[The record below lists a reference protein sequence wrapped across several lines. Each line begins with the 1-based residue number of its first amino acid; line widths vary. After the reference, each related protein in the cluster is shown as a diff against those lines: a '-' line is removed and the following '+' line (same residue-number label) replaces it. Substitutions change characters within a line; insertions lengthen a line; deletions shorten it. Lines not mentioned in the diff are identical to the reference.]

1 MSTHRRERV
10 ASVIRDI
17 VSEAIAH
24 RLHDPRIEPWTT
36 VTRVEVTRDLLNA
49 SVFLTV
55 RGSEAAEHRT
65 IMAIEHAAGY
75 LRRLVA
81 RELSLRQ
88 CPGIR
93 FQIDAAA
100 KGAQETLRILAENRR
115 RHPEVFQ
122 PTNEPDPEGTTDS
135 NPQDRPPTREVDPSG
150 GATG

>member
-1 MSTHRRERV
+1 MSAYRRERV

-24 RLHDPRIEPWTT
+24 RLHDPRIEPLTT

-55 RGSEAAEHRT
+55 RGSDADEHKT
-65 IMAIEHAAGY
+65 ITAIQHAAGY
-75 LRRLVA
+75 LQRLVA
-81 RELSLRQ
+81 QGLSLRQ
-88 CPGIR
+88 CPEIR
-93 FQIDAAA
+93 FEIDLAA

-122 PTNEPDPEGTTDS
+122 STSEPAQDDETDL
-135 NPQDRPPTREVDPSG
+135 NVQDRPAAREVDPSG
-150 GATG
+150 GATE